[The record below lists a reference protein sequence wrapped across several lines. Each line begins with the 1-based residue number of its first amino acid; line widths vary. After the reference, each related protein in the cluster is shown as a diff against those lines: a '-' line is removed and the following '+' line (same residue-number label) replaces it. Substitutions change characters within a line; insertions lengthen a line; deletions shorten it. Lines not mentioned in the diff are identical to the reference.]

1 VSAQANQDARFG
13 AWLQSLGSGSGADTL
28 LHFVPSERNSVE
40 LTHAHPS
47 GLAQLL
53 GGRRTRLSTLLRDPV
68 QYSQARRTARAIG
81 ARIEDVAA
89 QRGIEV
95 GYLAAGLV
103 TWRTLRQGGN
113 DFYSAPVMLGHVSL
127 ERREGLDDEELQ
139 IAERSTP
146 NPALL
151 RHLRHA
157 FGITID
163 AGALSEAAYVT
174 ARFDPSAPLQV
185 LREALRDIPG
195 LVVADRLV
203 VSTFADVADPAD
215 PGVVSPQH
223 PVVAALMDAVGDDTV
238 HTSRHSRL
246 ASRGAAT
253 VADPAPDDAASP
265 ASSAD
270 DGAAEGTS
278 ADAAAAAPEAETAA
292 PEAGV
297 AVAEAGAAEQ
307 KKSGPAQASP
317 AQASPTGGE
326 PSGEGDAAASGAET
340 DETSPR
346 ILAPGEP
353 DAADAAAAAAA
364 QEAAQAAVQAQAP
377 TLRDDVE
384 TPGSDERDPADE
396 LLILDADEEA
406 YAALDLVSRG
416 RSLTLSAPPGTG
428 GTTFAANAA
437 VRLAAQG
444 KRVLVVAER
453 EQSVTDF
460 IAQLGSRGLDSL
472 ALPLRRDVDA
482 EELRRRLVEAVLR
495 NEQAAEPHPRT
506 NESLLRDRRVSLL
519 EHVRS
524 LRSVRPRWNASPLQ
538 AMQELARVT
547 SRVPAPSTTVRLK
560 RSVLDAMPERGP
572 VATQLMRAAELGAF
586 DDATRTSPWFGA
598 RLSHRGEAED
608 ALELVRGLAADVP
621 PLRAK
626 LEATAKAT
634 RIKPVRTFAQWGKTL
649 RLLVDVRHSLDHFE
663 PDIFDKAVDDL
674 IAATA
679 TPAWRKDRGIEMSSM
694 TRSRLR
700 RVAKEYVRPGV
711 HIEDLH
717 TALTQVQT
725 QRKAWEVLATDRRY
739 PTVPTGLEAVL
750 ATFREVSARLE
761 KLEAVLPTPAEEGR
775 TLRGLPVAELESTLQ
790 RLVAADADLAV
801 LPERTLLLQSLR
813 EQGLGELLE
822 DFERRGVLR
831 ELIPSELDQAWW
843 QSVLEAMVSGD
854 DYLALQDGRVLG
866 RAQREFAQADAKHV
880 ASGADAVKHRLAE
893 RWRGALADHRVAAR
907 DLRALLKIGDPTVAQ
922 FAAISPDLTGALVPI
937 WIGAPLYLPSALPRW
952 SRFDATIL
960 LDAESL
966 SLASALGA
974 IGRSEQVIAIGD
986 PGSGSPR
993 PLNVTVDPGEASQ
1006 ARRVPLSAYEA
1017 LAKVTP
1023 RRSLTRVHRPLD
1035 ERLVQ
1040 ALASHYGGE
1049 LSAHPDP
1056 RTGERRAAVLHVPE
1070 GVSSAGQPAA
1080 ESTQAEV
1087 NAVVELVFAQLA
1099 EHPERSLAVVAG
1111 NAQHARAVARGIG
1124 AALREHPE
1132 AEPAFKRTYE
1142 PFVVT
1147 SAERLQGLRRDAV
1160 IFTLGYGRTAHGRP
1174 VHDFGHLGTPQG
1186 ARAVTA
1192 ALLSGR
1198 EWVRIVSALTPSEL
1212 DAGRLRHGSA
1222 LLVAA
1227 MRALHQGGAEADA
1240 AELSDPLMR
1249 DLAERLKVWG
1259 LQVSQAPYEGIDLA
1273 VFGPEGGDRPPV
1285 AVISDAGDDY
1295 AAATVRQRSRI
1306 VPLEL
1311 VRRGWNPIQVW
1322 TIDVFSDPAAVA
1334 RHIAAALGLQ
1344 TPRGRHD
1351 ASAESA
1357 GSAGAAGDK
1366 AGAGFA
1372 VGARSAG
1379 A

>member
-1 VSAQANQDARFG
+1 MSAQPNQDARFG
-13 AWLQSLGSGSGADTL
+13 AWLQSLGSGSGTDTL

-53 GGRRTRLSTLLRDPV
+53 AGRRTRLSTLLRDPV

-95 GYLAAGLV
+95 GYLASGLV

-127 ERREGLDDEELQ
+127 ERRDGVDDEELQ

-157 FGITID
+157 FGISID
-163 AGALSEAAYVT
+163 ATTLSDAAYVT

-246 ASRGAAT
+246 AARNAAKT
-253 VADPAPDDAASP
+253 AKAEAAEAAEAAAGEEHDDAAAEAAVGGTP
-265 ASSAD
+265 AGEASAEAPGA
-270 DGAAEGTS
+270 DGVATE
-278 ADAAAAAPEAETAA
+278 DAAAAEP
-292 PEAGV
+292 
-297 AVAEAGAAEQ
+297 AEAAGEEKAEADAPS
-307 KKSGPAQASP
+307 SG
-317 AQASPTGGE
+317 TE
-326 PSGEGDAAASGAET
+326 ET
-340 DETSPR
+340 PR

-353 DAADAAAAAAA
+353 DPAAAAAEVAQGAAERAALAA
-364 QEAAQAAVQAQAP
+364 QSP
-377 TLRDDVE
+377 TLRDDVT

-396 LLILDADEEA
+396 LLVLDADEEA
-406 YAALDLVSRG
+406 YAALDLVSHG

-428 GTTFAANAA
+428 GTTFAVNAA

-460 IAQLGSRGLDSL
+460 IAQLGSRGLDTL

-495 NEQAAEPHPRT
+495 NEQASEPHPRT

-598 RLSHRGEAED
+598 RLSHRGQAES
-608 ALELVRGLAADVP
+608 ALELVRSLAKDVP

-634 RIKPVRTFAQWGKTL
+634 RIKPVRTFEQWGKTL

-679 TPAWRKDRGIEMSSM
+679 SPAWRKDRGIEMSSM

-739 PTVPTGLEAVL
+739 PTVPSGLEAVL

-761 KLEAVLPTPAEEGR
+761 KLEAVLPAPVEEGR
-775 TLRGLPVAELESTLQ
+775 TLRGLPAAELESTLE
-790 RLVAADADLAV
+790 RLVAAEADLEV
-801 LPERTLLLQSLR
+801 LPERTLLLQTLR

-866 RAQREFAQADAKHV
+866 RAQREFAQADAKHI
-880 ASGADAVKHRLAE
+880 ASGAEAVKHRLAE

-937 WIGAPLYLPSALPRW
+937 WIGAPLFLPSALPRW

-966 SLASALGA
+966 SLVSALGA
-974 IGRSEQVIAIGD
+974 VGRSDQVIAIGD
-986 PGSGSPR
+986 PGSGAPR

-1040 ALASHYGGE
+1040 ALSSHYDGE
-1049 LSAHPDP
+1049 LNAHPDP

-1070 GVSSAGQPAA
+1070 GVSTAGQAAA

-1087 NAVVELVFAQLA
+1087 DAVVELVFAQLA

-1111 NAQHARAVARGIG
+1111 NAHHARAVARGIG
-1124 AALREHPE
+1124 AALRAHPE
-1132 AEPAFKRTYE
+1132 AEPAFKRGYE

-1174 VHDFGHLGTPQG
+1174 VHDFGQLGTPQG
-1186 ARAVTA
+1186 ARAVAA

-1198 EWVRIVSALTPSEL
+1198 EWVRIVSALSPSEL
-1212 DAGRLRHGSA
+1212 DSGRLRHGSA

-1227 MRALHQGGAEADA
+1227 MRALQQGGQDPAA

-1259 LQVSQAPYEGIDLA
+1259 LQVSEAPYEGIDLA

-1295 AAATVRQRSRI
+1295 ASATVRQRSRI
-1306 VPLEL
+1306 LPLEL

-1351 ASAESA
+1351 ASAQA
-1357 GSAGAAGDK
+1357 GKAAGAAGSQSSDAPAETAERGRR
-1366 AGAGFA
+1366 AG
-1372 VGARSAG
+1372 V
-1379 A
+1379 